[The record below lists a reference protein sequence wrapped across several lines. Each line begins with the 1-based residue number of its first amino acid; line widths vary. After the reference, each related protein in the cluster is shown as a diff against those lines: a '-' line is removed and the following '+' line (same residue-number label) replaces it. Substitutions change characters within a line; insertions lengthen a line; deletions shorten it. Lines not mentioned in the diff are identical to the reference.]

1 MKRRALFAGILSLLI
16 PGLGQ
21 IYTGRGIRGA
31 AILVAAI
38 IIGNLNIIFI
48 VAFVAAD
55 FHPETVW
62 AYWIARIGHDV
73 MSLWSIAFWLWAI
86 YDAYKNA
93 TE

>member
-21 IYTGRGIRGA
+21 IYVGREIRGA
-31 AILVAAI
+31 AILASAI

-55 FHPETVW
+55 FDPKVVW
-62 AYWIARIGHDV
+62 AYWISRIGHDV
-73 MSLWSIAFWLWAI
+73 MSVWSIAFWLWTI
-86 YDAYKNA
+86 FDAYKSA
-93 TE
+93 TK

>member
-1 MKRRALFAGILSLLI
+1 MKSRALFAGILSLLI

-21 IYTGRGIRGA
+21 LYAGRGIRGA
-31 AILVAAI
+31 AILVSAI

-55 FHPETVW
+55 FDPEMAW
-62 AYWIARIGHDV
+62 AYWISRIGHDV
-73 MSLWSIAFWLWAI
+73 MSVWSIAFWLWAI
-86 YDAYKNA
+86 FDAYKGA

>member
-21 IYTGRGIRGA
+21 IYIGRGIRGA

-48 VAFVAAD
+48 VAFVATNFD
-55 FHPETVW
+55 PDVVW
-62 AYWIARIGHDV
+62 AYWISRIGHDV
-73 MSLWSIAFWLWAI
+73 ISLWSIAFWLWAI
-86 YDAYKNA
+86 FDAYKSA
-93 TE
+93 TK